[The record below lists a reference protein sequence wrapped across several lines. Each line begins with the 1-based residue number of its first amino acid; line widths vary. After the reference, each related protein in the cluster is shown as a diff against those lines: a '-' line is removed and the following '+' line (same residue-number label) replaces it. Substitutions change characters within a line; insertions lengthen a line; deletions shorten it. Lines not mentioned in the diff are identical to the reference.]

1 MEKFLICIQRRR
13 VQITLGPVFTNGR
26 MTEWFIVMVLK
37 TIEPVMVP
45 KVRIFLL
52 PYFLKYLN
60 QDIHYVILV
69 WVIILL
75 KTEGRL

>member
-1 MEKFLICIQRRR
+1 MICIHRRR
-13 VQITLGPVFTNGR
+13 VRITLGPVFTIGR

-37 TIEPVMVP
+37 TIEPAMVP

-60 QDIHYVILV
+60 QDIYYVFLV
-69 WVIILL
+69 WAIILL